1 MSSLQPKLSLRVA
14 QKQILTP
21 GLVQMVSILAL
32 NNLELGEMIHQEVM
46 ENPVLEEVSL
56 EGPALEEEEER
67 VDLESRTK
75 APSERVREK
84 EILEALPAEDAASM
98 GGDFEFSQ

>member
-32 NNLELGEMIHQEVM
+32 NNLELGEMIRQEVM
-46 ENPVLEEVSL
+46 ENPVLEEITL
-56 EGPALEEEEER
+56 EGPAPEEEEEGADR
-67 VDLESRTK
+67 EARTGGPGES
-75 APSERVREK
+75 
-84 EILEALPAEDAASM
+84 
-98 GGDFEFSQ
+98 GGS